1 MFRNYLKTAFRNLW
15 KNKTY
20 SFLNIFGLSVG
31 IACAALIFLWVE
43 DELTYDHYFQNRGNL
58 YIVKDKQTYDGT
70 TFTFDATPGL
80 LGPSIKSEIPGI
92 SNTARATWG
101 NQMLFSLDDKRIY
114 EQGLYT
120 DPSFLI
126 MFHLNFI
133 KGTAANAFS
142 NVHSVV
148 ISEKMANKFFG
159 TTDVIGKSLKAN
171 NGDDY
176 AITGVISDLPENV
189 TMKFDWLASFKIYEE
204 ANQWLRQ
211 WGNNG
216 IITYVEAEPNA
227 NVAAINK
234 KLYNYLQTKGDGL
247 NAKFSIYPISKLHLY
262 NSFTNGVED
271 KNGRIRYVRL
281 FSIIAWIILLI
292 ACINFMNLA
301 TARSEKRAREVGVRK
316 VLGAGKSK
324 LITQFL
330 GESLVMSF
338 LSALLAL
345 GIVYLLLPLF
355 NTLVEKHME
364 VNIINPIHFGSL
376 LLLSVLC
383 GLIAGIYPAFFLSS
397 FRPVVVLKGLRLSLS
412 ESAGWIR
419 KGLVIV
425 QFSIS
430 VILIIC
436 TIIIYQQIQHVKNR
450 DLGYNKQS
458 LIYTNLNGHMKQHF
472 NAIKTDLLSTGV
484 VQNTSLSN
492 SYVLNM
498 GSNTGDFGW
507 EGKDPQKQ
515 ILITVEGVS
524 PEYINTM
531 GMQLA
536 SGRDF
541 YPDIKADSNNLIIN
555 ESLAKL
561 MGKKDIIGSQITR
574 NGQNYTVVGVVK
586 NFLYNNMYT
595 EGAPLVF
602 YSDTSN
608 TNYMNIRLKP
618 DADLRMALDR
628 IGKVMKSNEP
638 GYPFEYKFVDEQFDK
653 LFKTESLIGKLAGI
667 FAILAVII
675 SCLGLFGLSAYT
687 AERRT
692 KEIGIRKVLGASVP
706 GITSMLSKDFVK
718 LVVISFVIAFPLA
731 WYFMHQWLQ
740 DFEYRITIS
749 WLVFVGAGLIAL
761 AIALTTISF
770 QAIRAALSNPIKS
783 LRTE

>member
-783 LRTE
+783 LRKE

>member
-1 MFRNYLKTAFRNLW
+1 
-15 KNKTY
+15 
-20 SFLNIFGLSVG
+20 
-31 IACAALIFLWVE
+31 
-43 DELTYDHYFQNRGNL
+43 
-58 YIVKDKQTYDGT
+58 
-70 TFTFDATPGL
+70 
-80 LGPSIKSEIPGI
+80 
-92 SNTARATWG
+92 
-101 NQMLFSLDDKRIY
+101 
-114 EQGLYT
+114 
-120 DPSFLI
+120 
-126 MFHLNFI
+126 
-133 KGTAANAFS
+133 
-142 NVHSVV
+142 
-148 ISEKMANKFFG
+148 
-159 TTDVIGKSLKAN
+159 
-171 NGDDY
+171 
-176 AITGVISDLPENV
+176 
-189 TMKFDWLASFKIYEE
+189 
-204 ANQWLRQ
+204 
-211 WGNNG
+211 
-216 IITYVEAEPNA
+216 
-227 NVAAINK
+227 
-234 KLYNYLQTKGDGL
+234 
-247 NAKFSIYPISKLHLY
+247 
-262 NSFTNGVED
+262 
-271 KNGRIRYVRL
+271 
-281 FSIIAWIILLI
+281 
-292 ACINFMNLA
+292 MNLA

-345 GIVYLLLPLF
+345 GIVYLLLPMF

-364 VNIINPIHFGSL
+364 VNIFNPIHFGSL

-397 FRPVVVLKGLRLSLS
+397 FRPVVVLKGLKLSLS

-472 NAIKTDLLSTGV
+472 NAIRADLLSTGV
-484 VQNTSLSN
+484 VQNASLSN

-531 GMQLA
+531 GMQLT

-541 YPDIKADSNNLIIN
+541 YPDIKADSNNLIVN

-561 MGKKDIIGSQITR
+561 MGKKDVVGSQITR

-586 NFLYNNMYT
+586 NFLYNNMYA
-595 EGAPLVF
+595 EGAPLIF
-602 YSDTSN
+602 FSDTSN

-618 DADLRMALDR
+618 SADLRMALDR

-667 FAILAVII
+667 FAVLAVII

-706 GITSMLSKDFVK
+706 GITSLLSKDFVK

-770 QAIRAALSNPIKS
+770 QAIRAAMSNPIKS

>member
-1 MFRNYLKTAFRNLW
+1 
-15 KNKTY
+15 
-20 SFLNIFGLSVG
+20 
-31 IACAALIFLWVE
+31 
-43 DELTYDHYFQNRGNL
+43 
-58 YIVKDKQTYDGT
+58 
-70 TFTFDATPGL
+70 
-80 LGPSIKSEIPGI
+80 
-92 SNTARATWG
+92 
-101 NQMLFSLDDKRIY
+101 
-114 EQGLYT
+114 
-120 DPSFLI
+120 
-126 MFHLNFI
+126 
-133 KGTAANAFS
+133 
-142 NVHSVV
+142 
-148 ISEKMANKFFG
+148 
-159 TTDVIGKSLKAN
+159 
-171 NGDDY
+171 
-176 AITGVISDLPENV
+176 
-189 TMKFDWLASFKIYEE
+189 
-204 ANQWLRQ
+204 
-211 WGNNG
+211 
-216 IITYVEAEPNA
+216 
-227 NVAAINK
+227 
-234 KLYNYLQTKGDGL
+234 
-247 NAKFSIYPISKLHLY
+247 FSIYPISKLHLY

-450 DLGYNKQS
+450 NLGYNKQS

-536 SGRDF
+536 S
-541 YPDIKADSNNLIIN
+541 
-555 ESLAKL
+555 
-561 MGKKDIIGSQITR
+561 
-574 NGQNYTVVGVVK
+574 
-586 NFLYNNMYT
+586 
-595 EGAPLVF
+595 
-602 YSDTSN
+602 
-608 TNYMNIRLKP
+608 
-618 DADLRMALDR
+618 
-628 IGKVMKSNEP
+628 
-638 GYPFEYKFVDEQFDK
+638 
-653 LFKTESLIGKLAGI
+653 
-667 FAILAVII
+667 
-675 SCLGLFGLSAYT
+675 
-687 AERRT
+687 
-692 KEIGIRKVLGASVP
+692 
-706 GITSMLSKDFVK
+706 
-718 LVVISFVIAFPLA
+718 
-731 WYFMHQWLQ
+731 
-740 DFEYRITIS
+740 
-749 WLVFVGAGLIAL
+749 
-761 AIALTTISF
+761 
-770 QAIRAALSNPIKS
+770 
-783 LRTE
+783 

>member
-1 MFRNYLKTAFRNLW
+1 MFKNYLKTAFRNLW

-20 SFLNIFGLSVG
+20 SFLNIIGLSVG

-43 DELTYDHYFQNRGNL
+43 DELTYDHYFKNREHL
-58 YIVKDKQTYDGT
+58 YIVKDQQTYDGT
-70 TFTFDATPGL
+70 TFTFDATPGPL
-80 LGPSIKSEIPGI
+80 APSIKSEVPGI
-92 SNTARATWG
+92 SNTARATWS
-101 NQMLFSLDDKRIY
+101 NKMLFSLDDKRIY
-114 EQGLYT
+114 EQGFYT
-120 DPSFLI
+120 DSSFLS
-126 MFHLNFI
+126 MFHLDFI
-133 KGTAANAFS
+133 KGTATNAFS
-142 NVHSVV
+142 NVHSIVV
-148 ISEKMANKFFG
+148 TEKMANKFFG
-159 TTDVIGKSLKAN
+159 TTDVIGKTLKIN

-176 AITGVISDLPENV
+176 AITGVISDIPENV

-204 ANQWLRQ
+204 KNSWLQQ
-211 WGNNG
+211 WGSNG
-216 IITYVEAEPNA
+216 LITYVEVQPSA
-227 NVAAINK
+227 NVKEIND
-234 KLYNYLQTKGDGL
+234 KLYNFIKSKGDNY
-247 NAKFSIYPISKLHLY
+247 NARFSIYPISKLHLY

-281 FSIIAWIILLI
+281 FTIIAWIILLI

-324 LITQFL
+324 LIAQFL

-338 LSALLAL
+338 LSALLAV

-355 NTLVEKHME
+355 NTLVDKHMQMD
-364 VNIINPIHFGSL
+364 IFNPLHFGSL
-376 LLLSVLC
+376 LLLAVLC
-383 GLIAGIYPAFFLSS
+383 GLFAGIYPAFFLSS
-397 FRPVVVLKGLRLSLS
+397 FRPVIVLKGLKLALSD
-412 ESAGWIR
+412 SAGWIR

-430 VILIIC
+430 VILIVC
-436 TIIIYQQIQHVKNR
+436 TIIIYQQIQHVKSR

-458 LIYTNLNGHMKQHF
+458 LIYTSLNGHMKQHF
-472 NAIKTDLLSTGV
+472 SAIKADLLASGV
-484 VQNTSLSN
+484 VQNASLSN

-531 GMQLA
+531 GMHLGG
-536 SGRDF
+536 GRDF
-541 YPDIKADSNNLIIN
+541 YQDIKTDSNNVIIN

-561 MGKKDIIGSQITR
+561 MGKKDAVGSQITR
-574 NGQNYTVVGVVK
+574 DGQSYTVVGVVK
-586 NFLYNNMYT
+586 NFLYNNMYS
-595 EGAPLVF
+595 EGAPLIF

-608 TNYMNIRLKP
+608 TNFLNIRLKP
-618 DADLRMALDR
+618 EADLKIALNKIER
-628 IGKVMKSNEP
+628 VMKANEP

-653 LFKTESLIGKLAGI
+653 LFKTESMIGKLAGI
-667 FAILAVII
+667 FALLAIII

-706 GITSMLSKDFVK
+706 GITTMLSKDFIR
-718 LVVISFVIAFPLA
+718 LVLISFVIAFPLA

-740 DFEYRITIS
+740 DFEYRITIN
-749 WLVFVGAGLIAL
+749 WMVFAGAGLIAMV
-761 AIALTTISF
+761 IALTTISF
-770 QAIRAALSNPIKS
+770 QAIRAAVSNPIKS